1 MGRVTAHDLYL
12 WFTIKCGFYQVIKTS
27 LLPYSG
33 IPTNSVGNRYT
44 KQENLVITP
53 QKYCNQI
60 VIIVSKI
67 THLFSCYFCV
77 KTMFSSRFCVNI
89 ACLEPF
95 LRQIL
100 PLIFDDEIH
109 SKNKKFC
116 VTQSNRRVIF
126 VRHFRFPLYI
136 L

>member
-1 MGRVTAHDLYL
+1 MT
-12 WFTIKCGFYQVIKTS
+12 KTS

-67 THLFSCYFCV
+67 THLFSNL
-77 KTMFSSRFCVNI
+77 FCVNI

-100 PLIFDDEIH
+100 PLIFDAEIH